1 MSRWTYD
8 SRMTRTKGSLAWKI
22 FVGVLAV
29 IFILI
34 VVAEFG
40 LRAYVSNRIETE
52 FANAAPVPTTAN
64 PQVAFGPQPLTFGLL
79 AGTVP
84 HMTLSV
90 PSTLVLDGDSFTG
103 QPAATVNVDKV
114 RQSDSGFV
122 ADTLDVT
129 TELPDA
135 FIQAILQQQ
144 ASAALS
150 QVDGLPAATLKD
162 LVNIS
167 GVESNPDAGDVAIQ
181 FNNGLAGINL
191 RPQKD
196 GDELTFTADSTSLFG
211 IDLPGGVAESL
222 SQALR
227 EGMQDAVFGP
237 MRVRDVTVIDGGL
250 LVSLNGHD
258 VNLNQ
263 ISEAL

>member
-1 MSRWTYD
+1 
-8 SRMTRTKGSLAWKI
+8 MTRTKGSLAWKI

-29 IFILI
+29 ILILI
-34 VVAEFG
+34 LVAEFG
-40 LRAYVSNRIETE
+40 LRAYVSNRIESE
-52 FANAAPVPTTAN
+52 FAAAAPVPTTAD
-64 PQVAFGPQPLTFGLL
+64 PQVAFGSQPLTLGLL

-84 HMTLSV
+84 HMALSV

-103 QPAATVNVDKV
+103 QPAATINVDKV
-114 RQSDSGFV
+114 RRSDGGFV

-144 ASAALS
+144 VSTALS
-150 QVDGLPAATLKD
+150 QVDGLPAAIVED
-162 LVNIS
+162 VVNIS
-167 GVESNPDAGDVAIQ
+167 GVTSNPETGTVTIQ
-181 FNNGLAGINL
+181 FNNGLAGIDL
-191 RPQKD
+191 RPQRD
-196 GDELTFTADSTSLFG
+196 GDSLTFTADSTSLFG
-211 IDLPGGVAESL
+211 IDLPGGVAQRL
-222 SQALR
+222 SEALR
-227 EGMQDAVFGP
+227 VGMQDAVFGP

>member
-1 MSRWTYD
+1 
-8 SRMTRTKGSLAWKI
+8 
-22 FVGVLAV
+22 
-29 IFILI
+29 
-34 VVAEFG
+34 
-40 LRAYVSNRIETE
+40 
-52 FANAAPVPTTAN
+52 
-64 PQVAFGPQPLTFGLL
+64 
-79 AGTVP
+79 
-84 HMTLSV
+84 MTLSV

-150 QVDGLPAATLKD
+150 QVDGLPAATLKN

-167 GVESNPDAGDVAIQ
+167 GVESNPDAGTVAIQ
-181 FNNGLAGINL
+181 FNNGLARINL
-191 RPQKD
+191 RPQMD
-196 GDELTFTADSTSLFG
+196 GDELTFSADSTSLFG